1 MSRLAAM
8 RHSGWLALSV
18 MLLGGILMAAS
29 LAAQSNQV
37 QSVSYGTIVSVK
49 AVTIQDKPSGSKTAG
64 GAAVGAMAG
73 AAIAG
78 PGRHFGGAVI
88 GGMAGAAIGS
98 AADKAESVK
107 PGTELIIKLDSSQE
121 VAIQIPGEQKFLQG
135 DRVRLTTGQS
145 GTKVERVQP
154 EAVPAQKP

>member
-1 MSRLAAM
+1 MSRPATM
-8 RHSGWLALSV
+8 NRSGWLALSAMV
-18 MLLGGILMAAS
+18 IGVILMAVS
-29 LAAQSNQV
+29 LAAQSGAV
-37 QSVSYGTIVSVK
+37 ESVSYGTIVSAK
-49 AVTIQDKPSGSKTAG
+49 AVQIQGGPTKSKAAA
-64 GAAVGAMAG
+64 GAAVGVVAG

-78 PGRHFGGAVI
+78 HGHHFGGAVV
-88 GGMAGAAIGS
+88 GGMVGAAVGS

-135 DRVRLTTGQS
+135 DRVRLTSGQS

-154 EAVPAQKP
+154 ETAASPKP

>member
-8 RHSGWLALSV
+8 RHSGWPALSV
-18 MLLGGILMAAS
+18 ILLGGIFMAAS
-29 LAAQSNQV
+29 LAAQSNQL

-49 AVTIQDKPSGSKTAG
+49 AVTIQDKPSGSKAAG
-64 GAAVGAMAG
+64 GAMVGAVAG

-78 PGRHFGGAVI
+78 HGHHFGGAVV
-88 GGMAGAAIGS
+88 GGMVGAAVGS

-107 PGTELIIKLDSSQE
+107 PGTELIIKLDSGQE

-135 DRVRLTTGQS
+135 DRVRLTSGQS

-154 EAVPAQKP
+154 ETAASPKP

>member
-1 MSRLAAM
+1 
-8 RHSGWLALSV
+8 
-18 MLLGGILMAAS
+18 MAAS
-29 LAAQSNQV
+29 LAAQSNQL

-64 GAAVGAMAG
+64 GAMVGAVAG

-78 PGRHFGGAVI
+78 HGHHFGGAVV
-88 GGMAGAAIGS
+88 GGMVGAAVGS

-135 DRVRLTTGQS
+135 DRVRLTSGQS

-154 EAVPAQKP
+154 ETSASPKP